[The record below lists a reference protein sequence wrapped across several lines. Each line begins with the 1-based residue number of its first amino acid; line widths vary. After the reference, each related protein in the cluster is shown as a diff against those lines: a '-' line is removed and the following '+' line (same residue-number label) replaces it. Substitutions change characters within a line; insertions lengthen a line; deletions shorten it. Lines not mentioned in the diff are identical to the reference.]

1 MNEFYEKM
9 DDATRSIADI
19 LKNILLDVEL
29 GLNLQKHL
37 DEINSAISELD
48 KKINSAKQAGTPHVG
63 LDKLKNELHRIRYEI
78 LEQL

>member
-9 DDATRSIADI
+9 DDTTKSTAD
-19 LKNILLDVEL
+19 LLTNILLDVEA

-37 DEINSAISELD
+37 DEIELAIPELD
-48 KKINSAKQAGTPHVG
+48 KKINSAIQDGTPHVR